1 MRRVYLFSLCLILL
15 VVSGCGMS
23 EPEDMVE
30 FPLHPSLWH
39 IEVPKLPLHSCLGL
53 CPDYE
58 VMR

>member
-23 EPEDMVE
+23 EPEEVMG
-30 FPLHPSLWH
+30 FPLHPSVWH
-39 IEVPKLPLHSCLGL
+39 IEVRKLHLHSCLGL

-58 VMR
+58 ALR